1 MLSDPLKN
9 LKMLALRES
18 DIVADLGAGTGH
30 YAILAGKIVTKGK
43 VYAVEIVKDYLITIK
58 QKAKE
63 AHLSNVEIIWGD
75 VEKKGGT
82 RVGDGVV
89 DAVLIVNLFSQLEER
104 DQCITEVKRILK
116 PKGRVLLIDWNDGF
130 SLGGK
135 KALPKNTVLDM
146 FREKGFTIE
155 REIDAGA
162 HQYGMIITRL

>member
-1 MLSDPLKN
+1 M
-9 LKMLALRES
+9 
-18 DIVADLGAGTGH
+18 
-30 YAILAGKIVTKGK
+30 
-43 VYAVEIVKDYLITIK
+43 EIVKDYLITIK